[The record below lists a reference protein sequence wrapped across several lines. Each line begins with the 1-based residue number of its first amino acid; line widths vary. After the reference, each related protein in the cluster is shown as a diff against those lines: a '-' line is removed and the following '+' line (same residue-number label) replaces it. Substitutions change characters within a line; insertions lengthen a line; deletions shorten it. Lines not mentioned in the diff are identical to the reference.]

1 MISPHETMQILCII
15 YVNPFSMVLI
25 ISRSIV
31 TTFKKMMCPKIM
43 GLHMGCQGIFWRNE
57 ATRYFSWY
65 DYIQHDDKVIGISTD
80 MIAYTDMIGISPDMI
95 TWCSFI
101 SIKDGSLSCSQASNS
116 SHIVNNVSLKGFVED
131 RSLSCS
137 RNSHSSQIV
146 SVDTL
151 EGWKIVM
158 IMPLSMFLLVGC

>member
-1 MISPHETMQILCII
+1 MTQCWIENHITHETMQILCII
-15 YVNPFSMVLI
+15 YVNAFPMALI
-25 ISRSIV
+25 ISRLIV
-31 TTFKKMMCPKIM
+31 TTFMEMMCPKIM

-65 DYIQHDDKVIGISTD
+65 DYIQHDDKVIGL
-80 MIAYTDMIGISPDMI
+80 SPDMI

-101 SIKDGSLSCSQASNS
+101 SLKDGSLSSSQVSNS

-131 RSLSCS
+131 RSLYCS
-137 RNSHSSQIV
+137 WTFHSSHIV

-151 EGWKIVM
+151 EGWNIVM
-158 IMPLSMFLLVGC
+158 IMPLSMYLLVGF